1 MTTTDTQVPARPGR
15 RRPDG
20 DFASLFPELYR
31 SAFTAAHSELRSRA
45 AAEEVTYATLA
56 RAHARWSRIGDA
68 PVFWVSTSAR
78 THALDMLQRQPP
90 GREVLLDDEAEL
102 LPGEIP
108 DPAPGDL
115 ASITRRGTWLRRRRR
130 AGWLA
135 AGISAGAAALL
146 VIGLANSLPP
156 PQRGPAS
163 VPTTSAAPRPADQRL
178 TAEPDRSPIGSAPW
192 TSPELSYGLI
202 SAGRSERGSVRLDF
216 RAASAFGFTQAD
228 DPEVTGWTAG
238 QQLIIDPHA
247 WLRTSSKAGVLT
259 PEELVRTLNRDTPG
273 GHAYAWVRR
282 GPDGRITALLQE

>member
-1 MTTTDTQVPARPGR
+1 MTTTDTQAPPRSGR
-15 RRPDG
+15 RRPEG
-20 DFASLFPELYR
+20 DFAALFPELYR
-31 SAFTAAHSELRSRA
+31 SAFTAAHSELRSRG

-78 THALDMLQRQPP
+78 TQALHVLQRQPP

-108 DPAPGDL
+108 DPEPADL
-115 ASITRRGTWLRRRRR
+115 AAVTRRGTWLRRRRR

-146 VIGLANSLPP
+146 VIGLANALPP
-156 PQRGPAS
+156 TDRGPAPAPP
-163 VPTTSAAPRPADQRL
+163 VSATPQAAGQRL
-178 TAEPDRSPIGSAPW
+178 SPQADRSPIGSAPW
-192 TSPELSYGLI
+192 TSPNLSYGLI

-216 RAASAFGFTQAD
+216 RAASSFGFAQPD
-228 DPEVTGWTAG
+228 DPQVTGWTAG
-238 QQLIIDPHA
+238 QQLIIDPRA
-247 WLRTSSKAGVLT
+247 WLRTSSRTGVLT
-259 PEELVRTLNRDTPG
+259 PEQLVRALNRDTPG

-282 GPDGRITALLQE
+282 GPDGRITALLQQ

>member
-1 MTTTDTQVPARPGR
+1 MTTTDTQVPPRSGR
-15 RRPDG
+15 RRPEG
-20 DFASLFPELYR
+20 DFAALFPELYR
-31 SAFTAAHSELRSRA
+31 SAFTAAHSELRSRG

-56 RAHARWSRIGDA
+56 RAHARWSRIGDS
-68 PVFWVSTSAR
+68 PVFWVSTAAR
-78 THALDMLQRQPP
+78 TQALHVLQRQPP

-108 DPAPGDL
+108 DPGPADL
-115 ASITRRGTWLRRRRR
+115 AAVTRRGTWLRRRRR

-135 AGISAGAAALL
+135 AGVSAGAAALL
-146 VIGLANSLPP
+146 VIGLANALPP
-156 PQRGPAS
+156 PDRGPAPG
-163 VPTTSAAPRPADQRL
+163 PTTAAANLPADRRL

-192 TSPELSYGLI
+192 SSPDLAYGLI
-202 SAGRSERGSVRLDF
+202 SAGRSERGSIRLDF
-216 RAASAFGFTQAD
+216 RAASSFGFTEPD
-228 DPEVTGWTAG
+228 DPDVTGWTAG

-247 WLRTSSKAGVLT
+247 WLRTSSRTGVLT

>member
-1 MTTTDTQVPARPGR
+1 MTTTDTQVPTR
-15 RRPDG
+15 RDG
-20 DFASLFPELYR
+20 DFATLFPELYR
-31 SAFTAAHSELRSRA
+31 SAFTAAHSELRSRG

-56 RAHARWSRIGDA
+56 RAHARWSRIGDS

-78 THALDMLQRQPP
+78 THALEVLQRQPP

-108 DPAPGDL
+108 DPEPGDL
-115 ASITRRGTWLRRRRR
+115 AAVTRRGTWLRRRRR

-135 AGISAGAAALL
+135 AGICAAAAGLL
-146 VIGLANSLPP
+146 VIGLANALPP
-156 PQRGPAS
+156 PERGAEPA
-163 VPTTSAAPRPADQRL
+163 PPTSAGIPAADQRL

-216 RAASAFGFTQAD
+216 RAASAFGFSRPD
-228 DPEVTGWTAG
+228 DPDVTGWTSA

-247 WLRTSSKAGVLT
+247 WLRTPSKSALLT
-259 PEELVRTLNRDTPG
+259 PEQLVQTLNRDTPG